1 MLIDLSA
8 SFFSCFEDY
17 VAEVHAPGS
26 PFAELYGADAVVKIA
41 ERDFA

>member
-17 VAEVHAPGS
+17 VEQAYAPGS
-26 PFAELYGADAVVKIA
+26 RFAELYGADAVVKLA